1 MNQTPAL
8 PFNAIFFG
16 HYLLQAGIISEAQ
29 LQEALVFQEQHNQL
43 LGELALARDY
53 MTVEQVRETAAEQKI
68 MDLPFGVIA
77 LRKAYLSP
85 KQLDDLLFSQVVATT
100 HIGEALVE
108 LGHLPAMELSRLL
121 QTFNLNELERN
132 HEIQTQLHAL
142 PQSVVVTA
150 GIEALHRAFLRFTH
164 SPMNIVAVN
173 SPSTMTLSWTF
184 LVWLETV
191 DGSWLAMTTSLSEHN
206 ALKIAAKLAVSEA
219 DVHCGLRCQG
229 RNRLFFTIVKRY
241 WIQLLKKQGIQVAKA
256 GICKGGITAS
266 PRHSKATSPEPT
278 GDVRI
283 QLVSPVGPVTARFF
297 LSGWSQPDAGAC
309 PEVNRLLS

>member
-1 MNQTPAL
+1 MNQTPAS
-8 PFNAIFFG
+8 PSNAIFFG
-16 HYLLQAGIISEAQ
+16 QYLLQAGIISEAQ
-29 LQEALVFQEQHNQL
+29 LQEALLFQEQHNQL
-43 LGELALARDY
+43 LGELALARGY
-53 MTVEQVRETAAEQKI
+53 LTKGQAQEAANEQKTL
-68 MDLPFGVIA
+68 DLPFGVIA
-77 LRKAYLSP
+77 LSKSYLSP

-108 LGHLPAMELSRLL
+108 LGHLPAADLSRLL
-121 QTFNLNELERN
+121 QTFNLTELDR
-132 HEIQTQLHAL
+132 HREIQAQLHAL

-173 SPSTMTLSWTF
+173 GPPTMNLTWTF
-184 LVWLETV
+184 LVWLETA

-206 ALKIAAKLAVSEA
+206 ALKVASKLAISQA
-219 DVHCGLRCQG
+219 DVQCDLRCQG

-241 WIQLLKKQGIQVAKA
+241 LMQLLKKKGVQVTQA

-278 GDVRI
+278 EDVRM
-283 QLVSPVGPVTARFF
+283 QLVSPVGPIAVRFF
-297 LSGWSQPDAGAC
+297 LSGWSQPDAGA
-309 PEVNRLLS
+309 LSEENHLSS